1 MKRFLFPFGCALG
14 LLASLLSS
22 CSVYAP
28 MQPTVSTIRH
38 KGETEISASIQ
49 PNGRVEAGVVH
60 SPIANVLVS
69 GAATFRPKT
78 NDSSSLNTRQWE
90 LGLGTYR
97 AVGPHWLFTG
107 LTGGGFAT
115 THKSIMTKELE
126 VFPLGVRNERY
137 QYDARYGKLFGQL
150 NASYAFRGGEVGAAY
165 RLTYLHF
172 RDLTWQY
179 NGYATP
185 IPVKTMLRHE
195 PQLFCRVN
203 LDRQQPTRWQLQAA
217 VGMSLGRATA
227 APEYL
232 NEPTWQ
238 ETTRLRLPAPT
249 ASLGVVFRPG
259 KRAGK

>member
-1 MKRFLFPFGCALG
+1 MSRFLFPTTSALA
-14 LLASLLSS
+14 LLTALLTG

-38 KGETEISASIQ
+38 KGETELSATIQ
-49 PNGRVEAGVVH
+49 PNARVEVGMVH

-107 LTGGGFAT
+107 LVGGGHAT
-115 THKSIMTKELE
+115 THKSVMSKELYF
-126 VFPLGVRNERY
+126 FPLGVRNELY

-150 NASYAFRGGEVGAAY
+150 NASYAFRGGEVGLNY
-165 RLTYLHF
+165 RLNYLRF
-172 RDLTWQY
+172 SELNWQY
-179 NGYATP
+179 NGYTMP

-195 PQLFCRVN
+195 PQLFCRVD
-203 LDRQQPTRWQLQAA
+203 LDRSQPARWQAQVA
-217 VGMSLGRATA
+217 VGMSLAQNKKA
-227 APEYL
+227 EVE
-232 NEPTWQ
+232 NWQ
-238 ETTRLRLPAPT
+238 MTEAHRTRLPMPT
-249 ASLGVVFRPG
+249 ASLGLVFRPG
-259 KRAGK
+259 KRSQP